1 MPLKKKIYSIFFFQ
15 LAGRCLPPVLPELA
29 FLAPQHNP
37 PPQHSSPYRTP
48 PPRDATRARAARR
61 PNSRGGVKP
70 SPLRYLLPRSRSCSL
85 NSRSVRGGAREFLP
99 QIRGGSVSVAELS
112 KICGGVCLLLN
123 CRVFVIRWLQLA
135 FLGGAAAAELG
146 LTGR

>member
-1 MPLKKKIYSIFFFQ
+1 MPLKKKSTVYFFSNS
-15 LAGRCLPPVLPELA
+15 LAAA
-29 FLAPQHNP
+29 FLRSSLSWHFWHHNTTP
-37 PPQHSSPYRTP
+37 PPHHSSPYRTP